1 MSTATA
7 SATTSRQAKPGSSE
21 SAAVLAELRE
31 LLEQATPA
39 DSQNAANRRAEKRLE
54 ADVRRYFER
63 LEKAL
68 PLSKISALYN
78 RLVED

>member
-7 SATTSRQAKPGSSE
+7 SATTSRRDRVGSSE
-21 SAAVLAELRE
+21 SAARLAELRE
-31 LLEQATPA
+31 LLEQRTPA

-54 ADVRRYFER
+54 AEVARYFRR

-68 PLSKISALYN
+68 PASKISALYKK
-78 RLVED
+78 LVED